1 MTATLHNN
9 LVIAAVLFAAGLVG
23 FLTRRNLIIMF
34 LSAELMLQGVALNL
48 LAFSRHYQNYQ
59 GQSFA
64 IFVLTVAACEAAI
77 ALALILVMYRAQ
89 RTLDVDVWRSLS
101 EAPPEP
107 VAEEPIAVEPVVQ
120 TFPHLTPAGREPLL
134 AGTLEDPN
142 G

>member
-1 MTATLHNN
+1 VTASLHNN
-9 LVIAAVLFAAGLVG
+9 LVIAGVLFAAGFVG

-77 ALALILVMYRAQ
+77 ALALILVMYRTQ
-89 RTLDVDVWRSLS
+89 RTLDVDVWRSLA
-101 EAPPEP
+101 EAPAEP
-107 VAEEPIAVEPVVQ
+107 VAEEPIAVEPAVQ
-120 TFPHLTPAGREPLL
+120 TFPHLPPAGREPVFVG
-134 AGTLEDPN
+134 APEERHG
-142 G
+142 